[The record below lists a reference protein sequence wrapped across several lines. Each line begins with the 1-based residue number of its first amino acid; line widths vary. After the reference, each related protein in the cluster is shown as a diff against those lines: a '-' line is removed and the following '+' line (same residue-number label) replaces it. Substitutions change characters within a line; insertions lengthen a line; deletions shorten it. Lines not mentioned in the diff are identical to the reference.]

1 MSVVALKKKSHAI
14 QFAQVSSKDTFNLYG
29 TMRKHVYTQPNIMKS
44 RKGTPFTRN
53 NGPQSHGGSTSSSQ
67 VINNADCFCEPKS
80 LSSSVKNT
88 FASHSLRFQYTKRP
102 YPNGTFK
109 LAGQGSM
116 MENYN
121 QSSYVESK
129 KSNCNDAEDLR
140 YQNTNRQTQI
150 QKYALCPKV
159 HSQKISSNSGPCSS

>member
-1 MSVVALKKKSHAI
+1 MSIVALKKKSNAI
-14 QFAQVSSKDTFNLYG
+14 HFTQVSSNDTFNLYG
-29 TMRKHVYTQPNIMKS
+29 TMRKHVYTQPNIMNS

-53 NGPQSHGGSTSSSQ
+53 NGPQSHGGNTDTSH
-67 VINNADCFCEPKS
+67 VINNTDCFCQPKT

-88 FASHSLRFQYTKRP
+88 FASHSLRFQFAKRP
-102 YPNGTFK
+102 YPIGTFK

-129 KSNCNDAEDLR
+129 KSSCIDTEDLH

-150 QKYALCPKV
+150 QKYAHCPQP
-159 HSQKISSNSGPCSS
+159 HTQKMSSNNGPCSS